1 MTTPKI
7 HTPLCA
13 ALEINTKIKGAKISG
28 ILFTEFSLL
37 ELLWNPGKF
46 FQGIFFSW
54 NKKILENSVLE
65 ENCPGI
71 FSKIISQKNIF
82 PGIYSSGIFHS
93 WNFPFLEFCPG
104 TFCSW
109 NLISRNFLVTGVS
122 LLWVFSCIFNLPYVE
137 HLTGSNRKVYH
148 LWGCFLVCLD
158 N

>member
-1 MTTPKI
+1 MF
-7 HTPLCA
+7 C
-13 ALEINTKIKGAKISG
+13 LEINTKIKGAKISG

-109 NLISRNFLVTGVS
+109 NLISRNFLVT
-122 LLWVFSCIFNLPYVE
+122 
-137 HLTGSNRKVYH
+137 HRRKNFKIKLRTQLMQNTH
-148 LWGCFLVCLD
+148 D
-158 N
+158 I

>member
-1 MTTPKI
+1 MF
-7 HTPLCA
+7 C
-13 ALEINTKIKGAKISG
+13 LEINTKIKGANISG

-46 FQGIFFSW
+46 FQGIFVSW

-109 NLISRNFLVTGVS
+109 NLISRNFLVTEKTWMKS
-122 LLWVFSCIFNLPYVE
+122 KQCELWRNKPKVNLVNFTLERANPLEV
-137 HLTGSNRKVYH
+137 G
-148 LWGCFLVCLD
+148 
-158 N
+158 